1 MGTVALTG
9 EARCCEKIRFE
20 PRCYPYQTIKKPPP
34 IKAGAKSYGY
44 EAGTNPVNRGARSP
58 HELCKTLLRH
68 L

>member
-1 MGTVALTG
+1 MHDWMLEELAKDET
-9 EARCCEKIRFE
+9 FE
-20 PRCYPYQTIKKPPP
+20 GAIKKPPP
-34 IKAGAKSYGY
+34 KKAGAKSYGY